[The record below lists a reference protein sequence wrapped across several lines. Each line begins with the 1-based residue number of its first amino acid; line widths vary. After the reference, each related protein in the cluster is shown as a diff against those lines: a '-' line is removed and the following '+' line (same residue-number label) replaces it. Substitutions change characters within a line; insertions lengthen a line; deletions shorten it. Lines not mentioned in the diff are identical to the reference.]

1 MAIQPIFI
9 FSISR
14 SGSTLLQRIVAAH
27 PGVTTVSEP
36 WLLLPYAYA
45 LRARG
50 IDAEYPHAKMVGAI
64 EDFCEELPRK
74 QQDYRDE
81 LRRSA
86 LSLYEKAAG
95 NCGARYFLDKSPPY
109 CLVANEIIELFP
121 EAKFVFLW
129 RNPLS
134 IVASVIE
141 TWEPWRPT
149 LFPGDLFSGLPRL
162 VAARAHAGDRAHAL
176 RFEEIVGGEVR
187 PLCELMEY
195 LEIDFDPATLSSFAE
210 VELHGRTGDPTGTKR
225 YSSLSSEPEEKWK
238 QTLANPLRKAWCRR
252 YLTVLGNERLAL
264 MGYDCEQLIDELNGQ
279 ASSTHELL
287 PDVGRLIVDVV
298 KEPIRVR
305 TRNRNLHSPNVLR
318 TLLSV

>member
-9 FSISR
+9 FSVSR

-27 PGVTTVSEP
+27 PGVATVSEP

-45 LRARG
+45 MRSRG
-50 IDAEYPHAKMVGAI
+50 IDAEYPHAKMVSAI

-74 QQDYRDE
+74 RQDYRDE
-81 LRRSA
+81 LRRCA

-95 NCGARYFLDKSPPY
+95 DSNARYFLDKSPPY
-109 CLVANEIIELFP
+109 CLVASEIIELFP
-121 EAKFVFLW
+121 DAKFVFLW

-162 VAARAHAGDRAHAL
+162 VAARTEAAERAHAL
-176 RFEEIVGGEVR
+176 RFEEIVGGEER
-187 PLCELMEY
+187 PMRELMNY
-195 LEIDFDPATLSSFAE
+195 LEIDFDPATLSSFTE
-210 VELHGRTGDPTGTKR
+210 VQLHGRTGDPTGTKR
-225 YSSLSSEPEEKWK
+225 YSSLSSEPEQKWK
-238 QTLANPLRKAWCRR
+238 RTLANPLRKAWCRR
-252 YLTVLGNERLAL
+252 YLSVLGDERLAL
-264 MGYDCEQLIDELNGQ
+264 MGYDRQQLVGELNDQ
-279 ASSTHELL
+279 ASSTRELL
-287 PDVGRLIVDVV
+287 PDIGRLIVDVA

-305 TRNRNLHSPNVLR
+305 TRNRNLDSPNVLR
-318 TLLSV
+318 KMLSG

>member
-9 FSISR
+9 FSVSR

-27 PGVTTVSEP
+27 PGVATVSEP

-45 LRARG
+45 MRSQG
-50 IDAEYPHAKMVGAI
+50 VDAEYPHAKMVSAI

-74 QQDYRDE
+74 RQDYHDE
-81 LRRSA
+81 LRRCA
-86 LSLYEKAAG
+86 LRLYEKAAHDSD
-95 NCGARYFLDKSPPY
+95 ARYFVDKSPPY
-109 CLVANEIIELFP
+109 CLVASEIIELFP
-121 EAKFVFLW
+121 DAKFVFLW

-162 VAARAHAGDRAHAL
+162 VAAREQAAAHAHAL
-176 RFEEIVGGEVR
+176 RYEEIVSGEEQ
-187 PLCELMEY
+187 PLRELMEY
-195 LEIDFDPATLSSFAE
+195 LELDFDPATLSTFAE

-225 YSSLSSEPEEKWK
+225 YSSLSSEPEQKWK
-238 QTLANPLRKAWCRR
+238 QTLANPLRKSWCRR
-252 YLTVLGNERLAL
+252 YLAVLGEDRLAS
-264 MGYDCEQLIDELNGQ
+264 MGYDRRQLVAELDEQ
-279 ASSTHELL
+279 ASSTRELL
-287 PDVGRLIVDVV
+287 PDIGRLIVDVA

-305 TRNRNLHSPNVLR
+305 TRNRSLDSPNVLR
-318 TLLSV
+318 MLLSG